1 MGWISRRYTWS
12 TCLSERY
19 RIVSARPRTCEGTKV
34 IEVVYRS
41 RCNERAASVER
52 ANEGE
57 TRVRE
62 IEGGGGEGD
71 GAEPGSETA

>member
-1 MGWISRRYTWS
+1 MEHVLVGGVS
-12 TCLSERY
+12 Y
-19 RIVSARPRTCEGTKV
+19 RLGSARPLTCEGTKV

-52 ANEGE
+52 VNKGE
-57 TRVRE
+57 TRGRE
-62 IEGGGGEGD
+62 IEERDGGEGD

>member
-1 MGWISRRYTWS
+1 M
-12 TCLSERY
+12 
-19 RIVSARPRTCEGTKV
+19 
-34 IEVVYRS
+34 
-41 RCNERAASVER
+41 ER